1 MHMIFKGRL
10 SLQGTAPGFSDLS
23 VKVGT
28 SSAHFQRN
36 GASPL
41 LPFPSYCVSPPPVHC
56 LLCGWQGHTYID
68 SWGLRASGHLVKR
81 QMASFLLLG
90 MFPRC
95 PCFLPMSLWQCL
107 TTPDHTYP
115 PSSLFPSCPCQR
127 DLVMLLWPLPPET
140 IRGLHSQQGPLFI
153 LFTISIYCPPSSCWA
168 GQYDPA
174 CHTGALYSADPSR
187 GSLFPI
193 FRKFP

>member
-1 MHMIFKGRL
+1 MPRLLQSDFIALCLSLYLKMHTIFKGRL
-10 SLQGTAPGFSDLS
+10 SLQGAAPGFSDLS

-41 LPFPSYCVSPPPVHC
+41 LPFPSHCVSPPPVHC

-115 PSSLFPSCPCQR
+115 LSLPVPFLPMPERSCHATLAAAP
-127 DLVMLLWPLPPET
+127 
-140 IRGLHSQQGPLFI
+140 
-153 LFTISIYCPPSSCWA
+153 
-168 GQYDPA
+168 
-174 CHTGALYSADPSR
+174 
-187 GSLFPI
+187 
-193 FRKFP
+193 